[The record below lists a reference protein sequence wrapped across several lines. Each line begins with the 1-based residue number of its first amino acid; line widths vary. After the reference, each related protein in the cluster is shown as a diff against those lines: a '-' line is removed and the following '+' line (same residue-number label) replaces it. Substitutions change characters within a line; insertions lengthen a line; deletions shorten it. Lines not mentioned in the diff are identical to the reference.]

1 MPEAFKDLLLA
12 GQTWSFLGEVALRS
26 ALSFILVLV
35 ALKCTGKRGVR
46 QLTLFELVIIL
57 TLGSAAGD
65 VAFYK
70 DVGLLP
76 VVFTLATIILVYRLT
91 TYLIL
96 KWPRL
101 ERLVEGEAVNIIED
115 GRFTDFFVGESISS
129 DEFFM
134 ELRIRGIEHL
144 GQVRRAILE
153 VNGDVS
159 VFRQPEKDIRPGLDI
174 CPEKFKKKYNTVP
187 FPGLF
192 SCIGCGYTSSYR
204 GNDVFGCTECGCR
217 TCAEASDRFCREN
230 ENDG

>member
-1 MPEAFKDLLLA
+1 MPESLKGLLLA
-12 GQTWSFLGEVALRS
+12 GESWSFLGEVALRS

-65 VAFYK
+65 VAFYRE
-70 DVGLLP
+70 VGLLP
-76 VVFTLATIILVYRLT
+76 VALTLTTIILVYRLT

-96 KWPRL
+96 KSPRL

-115 GRFTDFFVGESISS
+115 GRFTDFFISENMSS

-134 ELRIRGIEHL
+134 ELRIRGVEHL

-159 VFRQPEKDIRPGLDI
+159 VFRQPESETRPGLDI
-174 CPEKFKKKYNTVP
+174 CPEK
-187 FPGLF
+187 
-192 SCIGCGYTSSYR
+192 
-204 GNDVFGCTECGCR
+204 
-217 TCAEASDRFCREN
+217 
-230 ENDG
+230 

>member
-1 MPEAFKDLLLA
+1 MA
-12 GQTWSFLGEVALRS
+12 GQTWLFLGEVALRS

-35 ALKCTGKRGVR
+35 ALKCTGKRGIR

-70 DVGLLP
+70 EVGLLP
-76 VVFTLATIILVYRLT
+76 VVLTLATIILVYRLT

-101 ERLVEGEAVNIIED
+101 ERLIEGEPVNIIED
-115 GRFTDFFVGESISS
+115 GRFTDFLVNENISS

-134 ELRIRGIEHL
+134 ELRVRGIEHL

-159 VFRQPEKDIRPGLDI
+159 VFRQPEKDVTPGLDI
-174 CPEKFKKKYNTVP
+174 CPEKFKKKYRTVP
-187 FPGLF
+187 FSGLF
-192 SCIGCGYTSSYR
+192 SCVRC
-204 GNDVFGCTECGCR
+204 GCTSRWRGEQAFTCPECGSH
-217 TCAEASDRFCREN
+217 TCAEASDRFCK

>member
-1 MPEAFKDLLLA
+1 MPEPFEGLLLA
-12 GQTWSFLGEVALRS
+12 GESWSFLGEVALRS
-26 ALSFILVLV
+26 ALSFLLVLV

-70 DVGLLP
+70 EVGLLP
-76 VVFTLATIILVYRLT
+76 VILTLATIILVYRLT
-91 TYLIL
+91 TYLTL

-101 ERLVEGEAVNIIED
+101 ERLIEGEAVNIIED
-115 GRFTDFFVGESISS
+115 GRFTDFFVGESISP

-134 ELRIRGIEHL
+134 ELRISGVEHL

-159 VFRQPEKDIRPGLDI
+159 VFRQPENEVRPGLDI
-174 CPEKFKKKYNTVP
+174 CPEKFKKKYKAIP

-192 SCIGCGYTSSYR
+192 ACIKCGYTSEYQADR
-204 GNDVFGCTECGCR
+204 TFVCPECGAH
-217 TCAEASDRFCREN
+217 TCAEASDRFCKRN
-230 ENDG
+230 GG